1 MPRMSASLTRRG
13 ALGGL
18 AAAALASCGGDDP
31 APAGTPRAGSGA
43 GLLNSLIALE
53 HAAVAAW
60 TAIAAELDVVGRS
73 QARAIRVREMDHVDR
88 LSALVRD
95 LGGTPPQGRP
105 RAEYRPMFPKLDDEA
120 GALRFARDLEERL
133 VRGYLDALRS
143 LPDSDQ
149 RRVAAEIAAEEAQDL
164 AVVQLLSGDAAAPKA
179 FVTGTS

>member
-1 MPRMSASLTRRG
+1 MSASLTRRG

-18 AAAALASCGGDDP
+18 AAAALASCGGGDP
-31 APAGTPRAGSGA
+31 PPGDTPRAGSGA

-60 TAIAAELDVVGRS
+60 AAIAAVLGVAGRA
-73 QARAIRVREMDHVDR
+73 QAKAIRGREIDHVDR

-105 RAEYRPMFPKLDDEA
+105 RGEYQAMFPKLGDEA
-120 GALRFARDLEERL
+120 AALRFARDLEERL
-133 VRGYLDALRS
+133 VRAYLDALRS

-149 RRVAAEIAAEEAQDL
+149 RRVAAEIAAEEAEDL

>member
-1 MPRMSASLTRRG
+1 MSASLTRRG

-88 LSALVRD
+88 LSALARD
-95 LGGTPPQGRP
+95 LGGTPPQGRA

-120 GALRFARDLEERL
+120 GALLFARDLEERL

-143 LPDSDQ
+143 LPGSDQ

>member
-1 MPRMSASLTRRG
+1 MSVSLTRRG

-31 APAGTPRAGSGA
+31 APAGTPGAGSGA
-43 GLLNSLIALE
+43 GLLSSLIALE

-60 TAIAAELDVVGRS
+60 TAIAAVLDGGGRA
-73 QARAIRVREMDHVDR
+73 QARAIRAREIDHVDR
-88 LSALVRD
+88 LSALMRD
-95 LGGTPPQGRP
+95 MGGTPPQGRP
-105 RAEYRPMFPKLDDEA
+105 RDEYEPMFPKLDDQA
-120 GALRFARDLEERL
+120 AALRFARDLEERL

-149 RRVAAEIAAEEAQDL
+149 RRVAAQIAAEEAEDL
-164 AVVQLLSGDAAAPKA
+164 AVVQLLSGHAAAPKA

>member
-1 MPRMSASLTRRG
+1 MSVSLTRRG

-31 APAGTPRAGSGA
+31 APAGTPGAGSGA
-43 GLLNSLIALE
+43 GLLSSLIALE

-60 TAIAAELDVVGRS
+60 TAIAAVLDGGRRA
-73 QARAIRVREMDHVDR
+73 QARAIRAREIDHVDR
-88 LSALVRD
+88 LSALMRD
-95 LGGTPPQGRP
+95 MGGTPPQGRP
-105 RAEYRPMFPKLDDEA
+105 RDEYEPMFPKLDDQA
-120 GALRFARDLEERL
+120 AALRFARDLEERL

-149 RRVAAEIAAEEAQDL
+149 RRVAAQIAAEEAEDL
-164 AVVQLLSGDAAAPKA
+164 AVVQLLSGHAAAPKA

>member
-1 MPRMSASLTRRG
+1 MSVSLTRRG

-31 APAGTPRAGSGA
+31 APAGTPGAGSGA
-43 GLLNSLIALE
+43 GLLSSLIALE

-60 TAIAAELDVVGRS
+60 TAIAAVLDGGGRA
-73 QARAIRVREMDHVDR
+73 QARAIRAREIDHVDR
-88 LSALVRD
+88 LSALMRVM
-95 LGGTPPQGRP
+95 GGTPPQGRP
-105 RAEYRPMFPKLDDEA
+105 RDEYEPMFPKLDDQA
-120 GALRFARDLEERL
+120 AALRFARDLEERL

-149 RRVAAEIAAEEAQDL
+149 RRVAAQIAAEEAEDL
-164 AVVQLLSGDAAAPKA
+164 AVVQLLSGHAAAPKA

>member
-1 MPRMSASLTRRG
+1 MSVSLTRRG

-31 APAGTPRAGSGA
+31 APAGTPGAGSGA
-43 GLLNSLIALE
+43 GLLSSLIALE

-60 TAIAAELDVVGRS
+60 TAIAAVLDGGGRA
-73 QARAIRVREMDHVDR
+73 QAMAIRAREIDHVDR
-88 LSALVRD
+88 LSALMRD
-95 LGGTPPQGRP
+95 MGGTPPQGRP
-105 RAEYRPMFPKLDDEA
+105 RDEYEPMFPKLDDQA
-120 GALRFARDLEERL
+120 AALRFARDLEERL

-149 RRVAAEIAAEEAQDL
+149 RRVAAQIAAEEAEDL
-164 AVVQLLSGDAAAPKA
+164 AVVQLLSGHAAAPKA